1 MKTFLILL
9 LISSTHLFSQKLL
22 TPSNSGIDPQLIQD
36 ETSEAVWYAENAG
49 KKIEIGN
56 ITTQIKKLNATDL
69 LIMTTVKMKQTPNTH
84 WVDSTLVKTANLQPI
99 RHSSFNMNRDM
110 VFTYHKNKVTG
121 YYLDKKTQKKDDIDM
136 PASHYFDS
144 STYPTL
150 IRFLPLKEKYT
161 AEISIFDYNPNATK
175 KGIMKAYIQS
185 VEKGDYQ
192 HKKVWIVK
200 TADDITEKTTTVTYY
215 IDSETRKILKQDI
228 ESGTRKMSIETIQ

>member
-9 LISSTHLFSQKLL
+9 LIGSTHVFSQQLL
-22 TPSNSGIDPQLIQD
+22 TPSNTSIDLQLIQD

-49 KKIEIGN
+49 QKIEIGN
-56 ITTQIKKLNATDL
+56 ITTQIKKLNTTDL
-69 LIMTTVKMKQTPNTH
+69 LIETTVKMKQMPNTH

-136 PASHYFDS
+136 PATHYFDS
-144 STYPTL
+144 SSYPTL
-150 IRFLPLKEKYT
+150 IRFLPLKEHYT

-200 TADDITEKTTTVTYY
+200 TADDITKKTTTVTYY
-215 IDSETRKILKQDI
+215 IDSDTRKILKQDI